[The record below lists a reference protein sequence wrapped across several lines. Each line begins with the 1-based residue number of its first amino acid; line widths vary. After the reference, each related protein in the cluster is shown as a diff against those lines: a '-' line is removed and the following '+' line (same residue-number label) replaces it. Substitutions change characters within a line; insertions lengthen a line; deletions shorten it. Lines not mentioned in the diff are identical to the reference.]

1 MDNALENNN
10 LEEGQVTDNVGQD
23 ESTQQPESGNDWEA
37 TAKYM
42 QSEKDKLYAENQKL
56 KQYEQIGKV
65 LESRPD
71 IVNTISGM
79 VQGGQPATQNERIEL
94 SKDEFD
100 PWEAYNDPSSKS
112 YKYRQQEMQD
122 AVDNAVKSQMAGVQ
136 KEVGM
141 TKLQTELANKGLNP
155 EQISSFMDF
164 ASKNPA
170 EYGID
175 GAINMW
181 QAVTQPKAE
190 AEGNKNNPLD
200 AIRQNQSVPQQ
211 AGILNGEKPITK
223 DDKDSINKEINY
235 LKDMIS
241 NMLLSDK
248 LSTPYVEDLE
258 IEKITLINHH

>member
-23 ESTQQPESGNDWEA
+23 EATQQQESNNDWE
-37 TAKYM
+37 TQAKYF
-42 QSEKDKLYAENQKL
+42 QSEKDKLHAENQKL
-56 KQYEQIGKV
+56 KQYEQIGQM

-71 IVNTISGM
+71 IVNTITGM
-79 VQGGQPATQNERIEL
+79 VQGGQPTAQTEKIEL

-100 PWEAYNDPSSKS
+100 PWEAFNDPSSVS
-112 YKYRQQEMQD
+112 FKYRQQLQD
-122 AVDNAVKSQMAGVQ
+122 AEVEKRVQSQVSEVK

-141 TKLQTELANKGLNP
+141 SKLQTELSNRGLNQ
-155 EQISSFMDF
+155 EQINSFMDF

-181 QAVTQPKAE
+181 QAVTQDKTE
-190 AEGNKNNPLD
+190 ASNENPLD

-211 AGILNGEKPITK
+211 AGILSGEQPIKK
-223 DDKDSINKEINY
+223 DEKDSVWEGIVKAGSR
-235 LKDMIS
+235 S
-241 NMLLSDK
+241 NVL
-248 LSTPYVEDLE
+248 
-258 IEKITLINHH
+258 

>member
-1 MDNALENNN
+1 MENALENNN
-10 LEEGQVTDNVGQD
+10 LEEGQVNDNVGQD
-23 ESTQQPESGNDWEA
+23 EATQQQESNDWESQ
-37 TAKYM
+37 AKYF
-42 QSEKDKLYAENQKL
+42 QSEKDKLHAENQKL
-56 KQYEQIGKV
+56 KQYEQIGQM

-79 VQGGQPATQNERIEL
+79 VQGGQPTQPERVEL

-112 YKYRQQEMQD
+112 YKYRQQELQD
-122 AVDNAVKSQMAGVQ
+122 TINEAVSSQVSNVQ

-141 TKLQTELANKGLNP
+141 NKLQTELANKGLDA

-181 QAVTQPKAE
+181 QAVTQNKAE
-190 AEGNKNNPLD
+190 AQNNTENPLD
-200 AIRQNQSVPQQ
+200 AIRQNQAVPQQ
-211 AGILNGEKPITK
+211 AGVLSGEQPVKK
-223 DDKDSINKEINY
+223 DEKDSMWEGIIKAGSRTNV
-235 LKDMIS
+235 L
-241 NMLLSDK
+241 
-248 LSTPYVEDLE
+248 
-258 IEKITLINHH
+258 

>member
-23 ESTQQPESGNDWEA
+23 EATQQQESGGDWESQ
-37 TAKYM
+37 AKYF
-42 QSEKDKLYAENQKL
+42 QSEKDKLHAENQKL
-56 KQYEQIGKV
+56 KQYEKV
-65 LESRPD
+65 GQMLESRPD
-71 IVNTISGM
+71 IVQAVSGM
-79 VQGGQPATQNERIEL
+79 LQGGQQAQEQEQRIEL

-112 YKYRQQEMQD
+112 YKFRQQELQD
-122 AVDNAVKSQMAGVQ
+122 TINQAVSSQVGAVK

-141 TKLQTELANKGLNP
+141 SKLQAELANKGLNA

-181 QAVTQPKAE
+181 QAVTQKPTE
-190 AEGNKNNPLD
+190 SGQNNENPLD
-200 AIRQNQSVPQQ
+200 AIRQNQAVPQQ
-211 AGILNGEKPITK
+211 AGILNGQQPVKK
-223 DDKDSINKEINY
+223 DETELMWDKIVQAGSRAKV
-235 LKDMIS
+235 L
-241 NMLLSDK
+241 
-248 LSTPYVEDLE
+248 
-258 IEKITLINHH
+258 

>member
-23 ESTQQPESGNDWEA
+23 EATQQQESGGDWESQ
-37 TAKYM
+37 AKYF
-42 QSEKDKLYAENQKL
+42 QSEKDKLHAENQKL
-56 KQYEQIGKV
+56 KQYEQVGQM

-71 IVNTISGM
+71 IVQAVSGM
-79 VQGGQPATQNERIEL
+79 LQGGQPATQQEQRIEL

-112 YKYRQQEMQD
+112 YQFRQQELQD
-122 AVDNAVKSQMAGVQ
+122 TINQAVSSQVGNVQ
-136 KEVGM
+136 REVGM
-141 TKLQTELANKGLNP
+141 NKLQTELANKGLNA

-181 QAVTQPKAE
+181 QAVTQESQATQ
-190 AEGNKNNPLD
+190 NSNPLD
-200 AIRQNQSVPQQ
+200 AIRQNQTQPQQ
-211 AGILNGEKPITK
+211 GGVLNGQQPVKK
-223 DDKDSINKEINY
+223 DEKDSMWDSIMKAGSRANV
-235 LKDMIS
+235 L
-241 NMLLSDK
+241 
-248 LSTPYVEDLE
+248 
-258 IEKITLINHH
+258 

>member
-23 ESTQQPESGNDWEA
+23 EATQQQESNNDWESQ
-37 TAKYM
+37 AKYF
-42 QSEKDKLYAENQKL
+42 QSEKDKLHAENQKL
-56 KQYEQIGKV
+56 KQYEQIGQM

-79 VQGGQPATQNERIEL
+79 VQGGQPAAQTEKIEL

-100 PWEAYNDPSSKS
+100 PWEAFNDPSSVS
-112 YKYRQQEMQD
+112 FKYRQQLQD
-122 AVDNAVKSQMAGVQ
+122 AEVEKRVQSQVSEVK

-141 TKLQTELANKGLNP
+141 SKLQTELANKGLNP
-155 EQISSFMDF
+155 EQINSFMDF

-181 QAVTQPKAE
+181 QAVTQDKTE
-190 AEGNKNNPLD
+190 ASNNNPLD

-211 AGILNGEKPITK
+211 AGILSGEQPIKK
-223 DDKDSINKEINY
+223 DEKDSVWEGIVKAGSR
-235 LKDMIS
+235 S
-241 NMLLSDK
+241 NVL
-248 LSTPYVEDLE
+248 
-258 IEKITLINHH
+258 

>member
-10 LEEGQVTDNVGQD
+10 LEEGQVNDNVGQD
-23 ESTQQPESGNDWEA
+23 EATQQQESKGDWESQ
-37 TAKYM
+37 AKYF
-42 QSEKDKLYAENQKL
+42 QSEKDKLQAENQKL
-56 KQYEQIGKV
+56 KQYEQVGKM

-79 VQGGQPATQNERIEL
+79 VQGGQPAVQEKRVEL

-112 YKYRQQEMQD
+112 YKFRQQELQETINT
-122 AVDNAVKSQMAGVQ
+122 AVQSQVGDVK

-141 TKLQTELANKGLNP
+141 TKLQTELANKGLNQ
-155 EQISSFMDF
+155 EQITSFMDF

-175 GAINMW
+175 GVINMW
-181 QAVTQPKAE
+181 QSVTQKPT
-190 AEGNKNNPLD
+190 EGESNTNNPLD

-211 AGILNGEKPITK
+211 AGILNGEKPVKK
-223 DDKDSINKEINY
+223 DDKDSMWDNI
-235 LKDMIS
+235 LKAGS
-241 NMLLSDK
+241 RTNVL
-248 LSTPYVEDLE
+248 
-258 IEKITLINHH
+258 

>member
-23 ESTQQPESGNDWEA
+23 EATQQQESGSDWESQ
-37 TAKYM
+37 AKYF
-42 QSEKDKLYAENQKL
+42 QSEKDKLQAENQKL
-56 KQYEQIGKV
+56 KQYEQVGQM

-79 VQGGQPATQNERIEL
+79 VQGGQPAPEARVEL

-112 YKYRQQEMQD
+112 YKFRQQELQD
-122 AVDNAVKSQMAGVQ
+122 TINTAVQSQVGDVK

-141 TKLQTELANKGLNP
+141 SKLQTELANKGLNP
-155 EQISSFMDF
+155 EQITSFMDF

-181 QAVTQPKAE
+181 QSVTQPKAE
-190 AEGNKNNPLD
+190 AGNNNNPLD
-200 AIRQNQSVPQQ
+200 AIRQNQAVPQQ
-211 AGILNGEKPITK
+211 AGILNGEQPAKK
-223 DDKDSINKEINY
+223 DDKEE
-235 LKDMIS
+235 MWS
-241 NMLLSDK
+241 NIVKAGSRTNVL
-248 LSTPYVEDLE
+248 
-258 IEKITLINHH
+258 

>member
-23 ESTQQPESGNDWEA
+23 EATQQQESGNDWESQ
-37 TAKYM
+37 AKYF
-42 QSEKDKLYAENQKL
+42 QSEKDKLHTENQKL
-56 KQYEQIGKV
+56 KQYEQVGQM

-71 IVNTISGM
+71 IVQAVSGM
-79 VQGGQPATQNERIEL
+79 LQGGQTAPEQRVEL

-112 YKYRQQEMQD
+112 YQFRQQELQD
-122 AVDNAVKSQMAGVQ
+122 TINKAVSSQVGDVK

-141 TKLQTELANKGLNP
+141 TKLQSELANKGLNA
-155 EQISSFMDF
+155 EQIASFMDF

-181 QAVTQPKAE
+181 QAVTQESQATQ
-190 AEGNKNNPLD
+190 NSNPLD
-200 AIRQNQSVPQQ
+200 AIRQNVSTPQQ
-211 AGILNGEKPITK
+211 AGILTGQRPQK
-223 DDKDSINKEINY
+223 
-235 LKDMIS
+235 
-241 NMLLSDK
+241 LSDK
-248 LSTPYVEDLE
+248 DEVWKAVLGADDN
-258 IEKITLINHH
+258 KKF

>member
-23 ESTQQPESGNDWEA
+23 EATQQQESNNDWESQ
-37 TAKYM
+37 AKYF
-42 QSEKDKLYAENQKL
+42 QSEKDKLHAENQKL
-56 KQYEQIGKV
+56 KQYEQIGQM

-71 IVNTISGM
+71 IVNAISGM
-79 VQGGQPATQNERIEL
+79 VQGGQPTAQTEKIEL

-100 PWEAYNDPSSKS
+100 PWEAFNDPSSVS
-112 YKYRQQEMQD
+112 FKYRQQLQD
-122 AVDNAVKSQMAGVQ
+122 AEVEKRVQSQVSEVK

-141 TKLQTELANKGLNP
+141 SKLQTELANKGLNP
-155 EQISSFMDF
+155 EQINSFMDF

-181 QAVTQPKAE
+181 QAVTQDKTE
-190 AEGNKNNPLD
+190 VSNENPLD

-211 AGILNGEKPITK
+211 AGILSGEQPIKK
-223 DDKDSINKEINY
+223 DEKDSVWEGIVKAGSR
-235 LKDMIS
+235 S
-241 NMLLSDK
+241 NVL
-248 LSTPYVEDLE
+248 
-258 IEKITLINHH
+258 